1 MDASQAIADLT
12 EVSSQI
18 RTVALFDRG
27 GKVAAS
33 SLGDAKAADRFARA
47 ALDLLAAA
55 DELRPGGGGEAL
67 AQLEAETLDGS
78 VFVVR
83 DGDRLIAATAGP
95 DPTVGLVF
103 YDLKTCL
110 RAAAEEKPARKKA
123 TRTRATTARKPAAR
137 RKSSDGGGSG
147 SRGTRKPKGGD
158 AA

>member
-1 MDASQAIADLT
+1 MDAAQAIADLT

-18 RTVALFDRG
+18 QTVALFDRS

-33 SLGDAKAADRFARA
+33 NLGEDAAAERFARA

-55 DELRPGGGGEAL
+55 DELRPGGSGEAL

-83 DGDRLIAATAGP
+83 DGERLVAATAAA

-110 RAAAEEKPARKKA
+110 RAAEPPARKRA
-123 TRTRATTARKPAAR
+123 TRSRATTARKSSTTR
-137 RKSSDGGGSG
+137 RKASEGGT
-147 SRGTRKPKGGD
+147 SRTRRKKGDD